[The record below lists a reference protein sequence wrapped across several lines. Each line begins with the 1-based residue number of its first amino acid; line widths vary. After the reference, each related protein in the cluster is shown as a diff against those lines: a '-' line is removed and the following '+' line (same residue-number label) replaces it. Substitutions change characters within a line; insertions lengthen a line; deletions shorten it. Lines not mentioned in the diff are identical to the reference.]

1 MNIDDFDIDLLTSNG
16 LYFDDE
22 KQESN
27 DFTIVYRYGGLLWP
41 VDWLKENRI
50 FAWHTDTP
58 QDLISKA
65 NLISNMKIS
74 DIIQL
79 NKEGKDPLNAI
90 RQDKQINTCENKPNN

>member
-50 FAWHTDTP
+50 FA
-58 QDLISKA
+58 
-65 NLISNMKIS
+65 
-74 DIIQL
+74 
-79 NKEGKDPLNAI
+79 
-90 RQDKQINTCENKPNN
+90 